1 MEYVRK
7 GNLLKFFKA
16 LSDAGAESFS
26 LEDLERFVSQEEI
39 YNTDLIVKK
48 MKDAAY
54 EETID
59 DMNPYYM
66 DPAMVIRLDSAIKII
81 KNE

>member
-1 MEYVRK
+1 MEYVSK
-7 GNLLKFFKA
+7 DNLLKFFKA
-16 LSDAGAESFS
+16 LFDVGAESFS
-26 LEDLERFVSQEEI
+26 LEDLKRFVSQEEI
-39 YNTDLIVKK
+39 YDTDLIVKK

-59 DMNPYYM
+59 DMDPYM